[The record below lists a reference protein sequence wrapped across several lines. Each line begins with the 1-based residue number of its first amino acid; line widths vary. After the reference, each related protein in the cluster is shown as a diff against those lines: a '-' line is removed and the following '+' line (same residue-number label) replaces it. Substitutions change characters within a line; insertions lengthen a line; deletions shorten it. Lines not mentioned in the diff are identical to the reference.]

1 MTKRKEMEILG
12 KFRLH
17 VLPPILIAIGIGVT
31 VISSIILWQQDPAAS
46 PRTIMSRLMDRPYIP
61 GASVGLALV
70 GIVMVFFLSSKE
82 TQRKSVKA
90 GLTVLAAFLVFGGPT
105 YLVYALQR
113 VAVPY
118 PFLALLGL
126 ASFIVGLFLFTRL
139 MKEKK

>member
-1 MTKRKEMEILG
+1 MEIPG

-31 VISSIILWQQDPAAS
+31 VISSIILWRQDPAAS
-46 PRTIMSRLMDRPYIP
+46 PRTIMSRIMGRPYIP
-61 GASVGLALV
+61 GASVGLTLV
-70 GIVMVFFLSSKE
+70 GIVIVFFLSSRE

-105 YLVYALQR
+105 YLLYALQQ
-113 VAVPY
+113 VPVPY

-126 ASFIVGLFLFTRL
+126 ASFIAGLFLFTRL
-139 MKEKK
+139 MKGKE